1 MDFSSNDFSLLPA
14 LLSFVTVLEL
24 ATGLVV
30 FSCATL
36 KVACRVGDASCSYAI
51 TPTPTATANPA
62 ANDAHRIAVGNR
74 NAELGVWAAA
84 GSVAA
89 AGVASHA
96 GLANFKPVPPSF
108 DKKFAAEIPVRD
120 PQIRGPVNFF
130 RTEYGRWWLIEKT
143 GDEHF
148 EQQVPLSKYGHYTLY
163 EALNLVDGKRSVAD
177 IRDFISA
184 EYEPVNVQDVD
195 QYFRF
200 LESVG
205 VVHMK
210 KTGATSGE

>member
-1 MDFSSNDFSLLPA
+1 MVDAAKPDALNAAHQEARNVIRHAYAREVASLTSTKDVVGSAAFQSLAEPVISDWNA
-14 LLSFVTVLEL
+14 QQERVL
-24 ATGLVV
+24 TQI
-30 FSCATL
+30 
-36 KVACRVGDASCSYAI
+36 DQ
-51 TPTPTATANPA
+51 
-62 ANDAHRIAVGNR
+62 
-74 NAELGVWAAA
+74 
-84 GSVAA
+84 AA

-96 GLANFKPVPPSF
+96 GLANFKPVPRSF

-163 EALNLVDGKRSVAD
+163 EALNL
-177 IRDFISA
+177 RDFISA

-210 KTGATSGE
+210 KTGATSAE